1 MSDSAVVSDE
11 HEFQRD
17 VVAGIC
23 GALGGTGVRT
33 RMGTM
38 MERSSSTNV
47 LLAVMLNGFARRAAG
62 QPLSDLEAVFTD
74 VFSRAGFT
82 AGELNEMGQAFSSAE
97 PEVRERLFP
106 GRFSALGMED
116 SYGLADLRADL
127 PQLGRDFLATCS
139 NIRAVDATRLTGP
152 LGDDAEAQAVR
163 EMADPEPSAAFLQET
178 ADKGW
183 GLVCMGLPLDHPTA
197 ATARSGGSGT
207 YWVSLDYLTCHRE
220 SNEWGKDEP
229 KFSLALC
236 DGDTQRRYVSEQ
248 FSMNTGYTR
257 AFEPNRLWNT
267 TVANGG
273 LAVTVDAWEMDHGG
287 GDEKAL
293 FIIDEILK
301 ILMDELSIDTWKG
314 MVETVIGELTGVGVP
329 PAAVAM
335 FAMILTF
342 LRQILTNQDDHI
354 GTYSLLVPEPVL
366 MLQKQIQ
373 DTLRNPPPEGVVR
386 KIAALVRTSENLVEM
401 LLRMGAY
408 RTSKRALV
416 FDAGSDG
423 KWEIGFLMLPDASSQ
438 VTGLPARV
446 RLESVSSRRF
456 ATIHGP
462 YNDNGPSIRQEGWYN
477 ASHQRWELD
486 RLSGDLHKF
495 TSVYSPSRVMSI
507 HGPYPGNAPD
517 INLWTWRDASHQKW
531 RLLPV
536 AQDEYFIVSD
546 YRGGAI
552 SVTNASTDNGA
563 KLCHHGLQGHRNQL
577 WRILGA

>member
-1 MSDSAVVSDE
+1 MTEVVNDDDE
-11 HEFQRD
+11 FKRD

-23 GALGGTGVRT
+23 GALGGTGARSG
-33 RMGTM
+33 MGAR

-47 LLAVMLNGFARRAAG
+47 LLAVMLNGFARHAAG
-62 QPLSDLEAVFTD
+62 QPLSDLEGVFTNA
-74 VFSRAGFT
+74 FSRAGFT
-82 AGELNEMGQAFSSAE
+82 ADELGEMGQAFSAAA
-97 PEVRERLFP
+97 PEVRGSLFP
-106 GRFSALGMED
+106 GRFAALGVED

-139 NIRAVDATRLTGP
+139 NIRAVDATRPTGP
-152 LGDDAEAQAVR
+152 LGDDPDAGAVQEAAV
-163 EMADPEPSAAFLQET
+163 PEPSAAFLQET

-197 ATARSGGSGT
+197 ATARSGGAGK

-236 DGDTQRRYVSEQ
+236 DGDTQRNYTSEK
-248 FSMNTGYTR
+248 FSMNTGDTR

-267 TVANGG
+267 AVANGG
-273 LAVTVDAWEMDHGG
+273 LAVVVDAWEMDHGG
-287 GDEKAL
+287 GDAKAKM
-293 FIIDEILK
+293 IIDEVLK
-301 ILMDELSIDTWKG
+301 ILMAELSIETWLD
-314 MVETVIGELTGVGVP
+314 MVDTVIGELTGVGVP
-329 PAAVAM
+329 PAVVAM

-342 LRQILTNQDDHI
+342 IRQILTNQDDHI

-386 KIAALVRTSENLVEM
+386 KIAALTRTSEPIVEIF
-401 LLRMGAY
+401 LRLGAY
-408 RTSKRALV
+408 RTSKRALI
-416 FDAGSDG
+416 FDSGSDG
-423 KWEIGFLMLPDASSQ
+423 KWEIGFLLLPDASNQ
-438 VTGLPARV
+438 LTGLLPRV
-446 RLESVSSRRF
+446 RLESVLSGKF

-462 YNDNGPSIRQEGWYN
+462 YNDDSPSIRQEGWYN
-477 ASHQRWELD
+477 ASHQRWELNS
-486 RLSGDLHKF
+486 LAGDLYKF
-495 TSVYSPSRVMSI
+495 TSVFAPTRVMSI

-531 RLLPV
+531 HLLPV
-536 AQDEYFIVSD
+536 AQNEYFIVSD

-552 SVTNASTDNGA
+552 SVTNASTNDGA
-563 KLCHHGLQGHRNQL
+563 KLCHHGLQGNPNQL
-577 WRILGA
+577 WRLLGA

>member
-1 MSDSAVVSDE
+1 MSDVADDGDE
-11 HEFQRD
+11 FKRD
-17 VVAGIC
+17 VVAGIR
-23 GALGGTGVRT
+23 GALGGSGVRT
-33 RMGTM
+33 RMGAR
-38 MERSSSTNV
+38 MEHSSSTNV
-47 LLAVMLNGFARRAAG
+47 LLAVMLNGFARHAAG
-62 QPLSDLEAVFTD
+62 QPLSDLEGVFTNA
-74 VFSRAGFT
+74 FSRAGFT
-82 AGELNEMGQAFSSAE
+82 AGELGEMGHAFSTAA
-97 PEVRERLFP
+97 PEVRRRLFP
-106 GRFSALGMED
+106 GRFAALGVEE

-139 NIRAVDATRLTGP
+139 NIRAVDATRPTGP
-152 LGDDAEAQAVR
+152 LGDDPEARAVQ
-163 EMADPEPSAAFLQET
+163 EAAAPEPSAAFLQET
-178 ADKGW
+178 ADNGW
-183 GLVCMGLPLDHPTA
+183 GLVCLGLPLDHPTA
-197 ATARSGGSGT
+197 ASARSGGAGT

-236 DGDTQRRYVSEQ
+236 DGDTQRNYTSEK

-267 TVANGG
+267 TVDNGG
-273 LAVTVDAWEMDHGG
+273 LAVVIDAWEMDHGG
-287 GDEKAL
+287 GDAKAKM
-293 FIIDEILK
+293 IIDEILK
-301 ILMDELSIDTWKG
+301 ILMDELSIETWLDMVDT
-314 MVETVIGELTGVGVP
+314 VVGELTGVGVP
-329 PAAVAM
+329 PAVVAM

-342 LRQILTNQDDHI
+342 IRQILTNQDDHI

-373 DTLRNPPPEGVVR
+373 DTLRKPPPEGAVR
-386 KIAALVRTSENLVEM
+386 RIAALTRTSEVIVET
-401 LLRMGAY
+401 LLRLGAY
-408 RTSKRALV
+408 RTSKRELV

-423 KWEIGFLMLPDASSQ
+423 KWEIGFLLLPDASNQ
-438 VTGLPARV
+438 VTGLLPRV
-446 RLESVSSRRF
+446 RLESVLSGKF

-462 YNDNGPSIRQEGWYN
+462 YNDDSPSIRQEGWYD

-486 RLSGDLHKF
+486 RLGGDLHKF
-495 TSVYSPSRVMSI
+495 TSVFAPTRVMSI

-536 AQDEYFIVSD
+536 AQNEYFIVSD

-563 KLCHHGLQGHRNQL
+563 KLCHHGLQGNRNQL